1 MRMSLPRGFS
11 PLMVLWRGRWVLWHL
26 GVLGTPP
33 NELRNGPGS
42 SGDLLGAASDAFP
55 EGPNVSRLQL
65 NVPLR
70 NGIAS
75 LLRGTGEEG
84 NQWHGTE
91 IRGVCTGKGNRSQRS
106 LDSNILSLPWSE

>member
-11 PLMVLWRGRWVLWHL
+11 PLIVLWRGRWGLWHL
-26 GVLGTPP
+26 EVLGTPP
-33 NELRNGPGS
+33 SELRNGPGS

-55 EGPNVSRLQL
+55 EGPNVSRLR
-65 NVPLR
+65 VPLR

-84 NQWHGTE
+84 MSVAALGAGGGGEGTGP
-91 IRGVCTGKGNRSQRS
+91 RG
-106 LDSNILSLPWSE
+106 L

>member
-11 PLMVLWRGRWVLWHL
+11 PLMVLWRGRWGLWHL
-26 GVLGTPP
+26 EVLGTPP

-55 EGPNVSRLQL
+55 GGPNVSRLQL
-65 NVPLR
+65 HVPLR

-75 LLRGTGEEG
+75 LLRVTGEEG
-84 NQWHGTE
+84 MSAAA
-91 IRGVCTGKGNRSQRS
+91 RGRGGGGEQVPEVSRQQHTV
-106 LDSNILSLPWSE
+106 ITME